1 MTGPLPRPAG
11 QRRHQHCCCKVGV
24 FGGGER
30 RFKNFGQLSLFLVYS
45 PVDLVH
51 LALLGV
57 ATRSLRAG
65 RQKSVRSVLRGALA
79 GTLPL
84 TPTSTANSRDA
95 LLGTLVFPVAV

>member
-1 MTGPLPRPAG
+1 VVSAVTNIVAASAAFSAAASDGSEFRP
-11 QRRHQHCCCKVGV
+11 V
-24 FGGGER
+24 
-30 RFKNFGQLSLFLVYS
+30 SLFLVYS

-84 TPTSTANSRDA
+84 SPPSTANSRDA